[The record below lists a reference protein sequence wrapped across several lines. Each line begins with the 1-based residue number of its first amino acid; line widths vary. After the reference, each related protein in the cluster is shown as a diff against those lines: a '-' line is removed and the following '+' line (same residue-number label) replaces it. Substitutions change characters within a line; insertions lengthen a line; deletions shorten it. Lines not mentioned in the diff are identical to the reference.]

1 MANLLCL
8 NNVAT
13 VLYVVI
19 PVVVCNLRG
28 ETSFGN
34 MHIRLGATDYTG
46 FGLLILQVFRNYTF
60 LFCCQ
65 FFY

>member
-34 MHIRLGATDYTG
+34 MHIRLGTTYFIG
-46 FGLLILQVFRNYTF
+46 FGF
-60 LFCCQ
+60 
-65 FFY
+65 